1 MQLPPFLRSRKFWAL
16 IIGAAVVVLRSY
28 FPGIPLS
35 DEQLTY
41 VALLFIAYI
50 LGIGLEDSARAV

>member
-1 MQLPPFLRSRKFWAL
+1 MSASCGLPPLAV
-16 IIGAAVVVLRSY
+16 GASVVVLRSY

-50 LGIGLEDSARAV
+50 LGIGLEDSARAA